1 MRPGFV
7 FPFAVALAA
16 TLTACGQ
23 TQDLRPA
30 RGESLPPAP
39 YGRADSPTA
48 EELLALDP
56 QAAPKRNEELRR
68 RSEEREDDP
77 FDLPPPEG

>member
-1 MRPGFV
+1 MRL
-7 FPFAVALAA
+7 ASTLALAA
-16 TLTACGQ
+16 VLAACGQ
-23 TQDLRPA
+23 TQDLRPEV
-30 RGESLPPAP
+30 GESLPPP
-39 YGRADSPTA
+39 PFGRTDPPQP

-56 QAAPKRNEELRR
+56 QAAPERSVELRR